1 MSGVVDML
9 LKMLAFRVGSDPEIR
24 RRDNDEDRNITSIQ
38 NACTLV
44 AQRILSRIVQYPVLN
59 GIVATRTIDWGEGKG
74 VSGLDVM
81 FALLCLRLRLPQI
94 RESKDESETDSIERL
109 VNGSCDSM
117 SRADCIMCIDV
128 AAAISSMIGTS
139 EKVVEV
145 RDILESQ
152 VLPVARTWTRLGLTN
167 KQVLMLALRILT
179 RKHLSD
185 RFEHEVSSAALWIGT
200 AVLRLQLSNLLS
212 HDRCNQEI
220 AVRDVVRIVDFSEWR
235 GREAIVVKK
244 MSRHT
249 VKIRLIGSTCLSPF
263 LSNSKT

>member
-1 MSGVVDML
+1 MLSLECWTRDRHDTLEHNRYDKDWNIRRQALDALDVLACEFNLSVFVVSGVVDML

-24 RRDNDEDRNITSIQ
+24 RGDSDEDRNITSIQ

-152 VLPVARTWTRLGLTN
+152 VLPVAR
-167 KQVLMLALRILT
+167 
-179 RKHLSD
+179 
-185 RFEHEVSSAALWIGT
+185 
-200 AVLRLQLSNLLS
+200 
-212 HDRCNQEI
+212 C
-220 AVRDVVRIVDFSEWR
+220 
-235 GREAIVVKK
+235 VK
-244 MSRHT
+244 
-249 VKIRLIGSTCLSPF
+249 
-263 LSNSKT
+263 